1 MVPASD
7 GEQTAECGIKGSVGG
22 DKRLRSQITLG
33 RVFGIKVGLHYSWF
47 LIALLIVFSLLS
59 QFHASNA
66 EWGNGLILTLSI
78 VTAILFFVSLLLHE
92 LAHSLVATSNGLPVR
107 EITLFAL
114 GGVSQIEKNP
124 TSAKVE
130 FWMALVGP
138 LTSALIGVLCLLAAY
153 ASGGQASDPWIVVLQ
168 WLGIINIALAVFNLI
183 PGYPLDG
190 GRVLRAIIWWKTG
203 DADRSTKI
211 AAKTGQVVAFLFI
224 AIGIARFFAGAGIG
238 GLWIAFIGWFL
249 LQAARESYVQ
259 VGVADAL
266 AGVRVA
272 DVMTT
277 DCPTVDGWLNVQNF
291 VDQELLRTG
300 RRCFIVIEKDEITGL
315 VTPHEVKN
323 LERAKWPFMTLHDVM
338 RPLEEMRS
346 ISPAD
351 SLASALE
358 LMSKNDL
365 NQLPVVLNGHLEGV
379 LSRAHV
385 LRYLQTRAEL
395 QGLSMKTTRH

>member
-1 MVPASD
+1 M
-7 GEQTAECGIKGSVGG
+7 
-22 DKRLRSQITLG
+22 RSQFKLG
-33 RVFGIKVGLHYSWF
+33 RVFGIAIGLHYSWF
-47 LIALLIVFSLLS
+47 LIALLIIFSLSS

-66 EWGNGLILTLSI
+66 QWSGSVVLTLSI
-78 VTAILFFVSLLLHE
+78 ATAILFFLSLLLHE

-114 GGVSQIEKNP
+114 GGVSQIEKSPPN
-124 TSAKVE
+124 AKIE

-138 LTSALIGVLCLLAAY
+138 LTSAVIGVLCLLAAG
-153 ASGGQASDPWIVVLQ
+153 AVRGEASDPWLVILL
-168 WLGIINIALAVFNLI
+168 WLGYINIALAVFNLI

-203 DADRSTKI
+203 DADRSTRA
-211 AAKTGQVVAFLFI
+211 AAKTGQVVAFGFI
-224 AIGIARFFAGAGIG
+224 AIGIFRFFGGAGIG

-259 VGVADAL
+259 VGLAHAL
-266 AGVRVA
+266 AGVRVV
-272 DVMTT
+272 DVMTR
-277 DCPTVDGWLNVQNF
+277 DCPTVYGWLNVQNF

-300 RRCFIVIEKDEITGL
+300 RRCFIVTEKGEVTGL

-323 LERAKWPFMTLHDVM
+323 LDRAKWPFVTLHDVM

-346 ISPAD
+346 ISPD
-351 SLASALE
+351 ETLTSALE
-358 LMSKNDL
+358 LMSRDDL
-365 NQLPVVLNGHLEGV
+365 NQLPVISNGHLEGV

-395 QGLSMKTTRH
+395 RGSKGSP